1 MTAAEAGAGAPVIE
15 YRPQDSLLVVGYIE
29 GRTFTAADVAAAGNI
44 PRIAAACRRLHSGGR
59 FGNDFDMFDVQRGY
73 RSVARSRGFKIPAG
87 YDDLLPRVGEACQA
101 LAVRAE
107 GTVPCNNDLLAANF
121 IDDGDRLWLIDYE
134 LSGNNDACFELGN
147 IAAEAQL
154 PAGAGPPVIEY
165 RPQDRLLVIGYL
177 EGRTL
182 GAADV
187 AEQANIPRIAAACR
201 RLHAGGRF
209 GNDFDMFDIQRGY
222 LAVARSRGFR
232 VPAGYDDLLPPF
244 SAAEKALAARPAA
257 TVPCHNDLLAAN
269 FIDDGDRI
277 WLIDYE
283 LSGNNDAC
291 FELGNIGA
299 ESHVSQEA
307 LADLVTAYYGRARR
321 SRIARARLLGL
332 VGMYGWTLWGAIQ
345 NAASPIDFDFWSW
358 AMERFEGAAA
368 GLTADD
374 FSRLL
379 EDVQRDD

>member
-1 MTAAEAGAGAPVIE
+1 MPGGLTNRNYKVTTPDGSFVARISSGGSELLAIDRDCEYRNSVTAAEAGAGAPVIE

-147 IAAEAQL
+147 I
-154 PAGAGPPVIEY
+154 
-165 RPQDRLLVIGYL
+165 
-177 EGRTL
+177 
-182 GAADV
+182 
-187 AEQANIPRIAAACR
+187 
-201 RLHAGGRF
+201 
-209 GNDFDMFDIQRGY
+209 
-222 LAVARSRGFR
+222 
-232 VPAGYDDLLPPF
+232 
-244 SAAEKALAARPAA
+244 
-257 TVPCHNDLLAAN
+257 
-269 FIDDGDRI
+269 
-277 WLIDYE
+277 
-283 LSGNNDAC
+283 
-291 FELGNIGA
+291 GA
-299 ESHVSQEA
+299 ESRLSRDA
-307 LADLVTAYYGRARR
+307 LAELVTAYYGRARR